1 MPSGKYL
8 AGGLQSGCTANSIGV
23 QYTLFHVG
31 DIIIEVLR
39 KFGESAKYV
48 HLRERNIRK
57 TDNPYGNGTTE

>member
-1 MPSGKYL
+1 MKSLGLSIMSGM
-8 AGGLQSGCTANSIGV
+8 GLSA
-23 QYTLFHVG
+23 LFHVG

-39 KFGESAKYV
+39 KFGESAKNV

>member
-1 MPSGKYL
+1 MSGM
-8 AGGLQSGCTANSIGV
+8 GLSA
-23 QYTLFHVG
+23 LFHVG

-39 KFGESAKYV
+39 KFGESAKNV